1 MAVMKIY
8 SQLPRNRGHGML
20 QGLGHTGGTRA
31 GRGRG
36 SWINAAALVGQ
47 TGFSFSGD
55 VHPSVGDQAPRKLP

>member
-1 MAVMKIY
+1 
-8 SQLPRNRGHGML
+8 ML